1 MKRVGLKSWRNR
13 SMIAEALEFEAIGQ
27 KAVTSAL
34 SSSFRKNI
42 PLAFEFRE
50 MIYYL
55 LPNGEVSLK
64 SPWRKFQKK
73 K

>member
-1 MKRVGLKSWRNR
+1 MKRVGLKSWKNR
-13 SMIAEALEFEAIGQ
+13 SMMTQALEFESIGQ

-34 SSSFRKNI
+34 SASFRKNI

-64 SPWRKFQKK
+64 SPWKKFQKK